1 MRTIQQRAPHGRAV
15 LIFNLVLMLFPPIHL
30 YFASGSIDMALLF
43 FLGSGAML
51 VLTMLHMQ
59 SKMQASEE

>member
-1 MRTIQQRAPHGRAV
+1 MRTIQQRAPHGRAA

-30 YFASGSIDMALLF
+30 YFASGRIDMALLF

-51 VLTMLHMQ
+51 VLTMLHLQ